1 MWILWIL
8 FPFTKAFW
16 GSEKKQL
23 PFIIEDEF
31 KFVTCGSSIKLTS
44 VENGFKL
51 HSHSVSYGNSGSG
64 QQSVTGFKDSND
76 ANSYFTVRGGYKTT
90 PCSLGQKVACNSI
103 IRLYH
108 SNTKTWL
115 HSHLFHSPLSS
126 RQEVSAFGGKDSG
139 DDWLLECEEDSQF
152 WKRESIITLKHV
164 DTNMYLSCSD
174 QFMYQSVIPG
184 QLEVSAVSSV
194 GKSEQWTAQE
204 GIYFGDSS

>member
-1 MWILWIL
+1 MKLSWIL
-8 FPFTKAFW
+8 FPFYAA
-16 GSEKKQL
+16 KKNL
-23 PFIIEDEF
+23 PFVIEDEF
-31 KFVTCGSSIKLTS
+31 KFVSCGSSIKLTS

-76 ANSYFTVRGGYKTT
+76 ANSYFTVREGFKTT

-103 IRLYH
+103 IRLHH

-115 HSHLFHSPLSS
+115 HSHLFQSPLSS
-126 RQEVSAFGGKDSG
+126 RQEVSAFGESDSG
-139 DDWLLECEEDSQF
+139 DNWLLECEDSQF
-152 WKRESIITLKHV
+152 WKREQIITLKHV

-184 QLEVSAVSSV
+184 QLEVSAVKSV
-194 GKSEQWTAQE
+194 GQSEKWTAQE
-204 GIYFGDSS
+204 GIYFGVSS